1 MSVAFAGVGIYFF
14 ITHLL
19 GDQTIVGSAAYIGA
33 VVWLLFLVAVFL
45 VRSKHKWWLLGGVV
59 FSLLLSWGKN
69 FGVLTDFMIDYFPMY
84 NKFRAVSSI
93 QVILELCIPVMAVLG
108 LRELALKETSEEA
121 KLRAIKLAVL
131 ILGGLGVLLYFMQG
145 TFDFMSASDAI
156 YRQYYG
162 NELVNAI
169 VADRE
174 AIFQSDSIRSVLFV
188 LITALILWLFVKEK
202 LKQNGMILILGLVM
216 LLDLWGVDR
225 RYVTADDFVPAR
237 QMLKPFSPT
246 EADLQIAKDTSRFR
260 VFEPSIGLNGART
273 SYFHNSI
280 GGYHA
285 AKPRRLQEL
294 FEYHI
299 ANNNVGVLNMLNVKY
314 IIQENEKGQ
323 PYAAINPLCEWKCLV
338 CR

>member
-1 MSVAFAGVGIYFF
+1 M
-14 ITHLL
+14 
-19 GDQTIVGSAAYIGA
+19 
-33 VVWLLFLVAVFL
+33 VVCK
-45 VRSKHKWWLLGGVV
+45 RK
-59 FSLLLSWGKN
+59 
-69 FGVLTDFMIDYFPMY
+69 I
-84 NKFRAVSSI
+84 
-93 QVILELCIPVMAVLG
+93 
-108 LRELALKETSEEA
+108 
-121 KLRAIKLAVL
+121 
-131 ILGGLGVLLYFMQG
+131 
-145 TFDFMSASDAI
+145 
-156 YRQYYG
+156 
-162 NELVNAI
+162 
-169 VADRE
+169 
-174 AIFQSDSIRSVLFV
+174 
-188 LITALILWLFVKEK
+188 
-202 LKQNGMILILGLVM
+202 KQNGMILILGLVM

-323 PYAAINPLCEWKCLV
+323 SLCGHQSLCEWKCLV